1 MLTLIAP
8 YGCVLP
14 GVVWSPAAAPGEG
27 ALSDCHQQG
36 DPLPWSNDPNL
47 VTAPLQGHA
56 AAWDLTGISGN
67 VIKWIRSTAGFD
79 PLMIVCVYTS
89 SLDSYPPHDLIYS
102 QGNLSTSF
110 QNCRYFAGLLKR

>member
-56 AAWDLTGISGN
+56 AAWTLRAFVVMSSN
-67 VIKWIRSTAGFD
+67 GFAA
-79 PLMIVCVYTS
+79 LQAL
-89 SLDSYPPHDLIYS
+89 SL
-102 QGNLSTSF
+102 
-110 QNCRYFAGLLKR
+110 